1 MEFSKSELDSLRR
14 LSSIYQRIKTVVLYS
29 EEIDENSRS
38 NIQIIKELRDSFD
51 HILRVFI
58 NKFNLSEI
66 ERETD
71 YNIKNL
77 DKSLGHLY
85 RASFDALDGVVL
97 SLKEQIKCTVQNYN
111 HDVIVGVLGD
121 EYWKLKTKLHKLDE
135 DFTVSR
141 SKKDSGDEAIEDI
154 INNYIIKIN
163 DLKEIRDT
171 FEKNSTNFSEYKKNT
186 LKKNIQK
193 GLKYIITAIIGA
205 FIYAIVNKFFF
216 SS

>member
-1 MEFSKSELDSLRR
+1 MEFSKPELDSLRR
-14 LSSIYQRIKTVVLYS
+14 LASIYHRIKAVVLYS

-51 HILRVFI
+51 HVLRVFV
-58 NKFNLSEI
+58 NKFNLSDVK
-66 ERETD
+66 RDTD

-97 SLKEQIKCTVQNYN
+97 SLKEQIRYTVENQNQN
-111 HDVIVGVLGD
+111 VLVGVLGD
-121 EYWKLKTKLHKLDE
+121 GYWKLKTKLHQLDE
-135 DFTVSR
+135 EFTNFR
-141 SKKDSGDEAIEDI
+141 SKKDSGDEAIEEI

-171 FEKNSTNFSEYKKNT
+171 FEKNSNNFSEYKKNT
-186 LKKNIQK
+186 LKKNIRNNI
-193 GLKYIITAIIGA
+193 KYIITAIIGA
-205 FIYAIVNKFFF
+205 FIYAIVNKLFF